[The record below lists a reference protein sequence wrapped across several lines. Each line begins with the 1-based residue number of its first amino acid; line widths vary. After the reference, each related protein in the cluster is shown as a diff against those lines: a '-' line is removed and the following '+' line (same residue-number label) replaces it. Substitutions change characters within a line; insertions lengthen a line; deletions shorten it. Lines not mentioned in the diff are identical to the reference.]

1 MQKRYQIDKQ
11 RAVQQFRR
19 LATET
24 NPNIQMILPLAGIA
38 GMLQEGVGHLMREAG
53 LLLMMGVMEEEV
65 RHVVGERSVPN
76 AGRQANR
83 WGKEQGYCVVDGQK
97 VPIERTRVRDKA
109 NREVKLGSYE
119 LFQRSGPLEAAVWD
133 KMMRGLSTR
142 NYGPVVKDFASAYGV
157 KKSAVSENF
166 IEASREKLKELMER
180 RLEKLNLCAVLI
192 DGTPFKDR
200 QMIAALGIGCDGTK
214 TVLGL
219 REGATENTA
228 VVSALLSDLVER
240 GLDFTTPRLYILD
253 GGKALH
259 AAVKRHA
266 GEAAFIQ
273 RCQVHKKRN
282 VIDHLP
288 QDHKAD
294 VKRKLQN
301 AYAMAEYVDAKRAL
315 DRLHRELMDINP
327 SAARSLEEGMEET
340 LTVHRL
346 RVPEQLRRT
355 LSSTNVIESAFSIV
369 ETVCRNV
376 KRWRDGDHIERW
388 IASGLLVAERQFRKV
403 IGHREIPMFVSSMA
417 ATVGSKKPLA
427 KGASVA

>member
-1 MQKRYQIDKQ
+1 MQKRYQIGKQ
-11 RAVQQFRR
+11 RAVQEFGR

-97 VPIERTRVRDKA
+97 VPIQRTRVRDKA

-157 KKSAVSENF
+157 EKSAVSENF

-219 REGATENTA
+219 REGATENTT

-240 GLDFTTPRLYILD
+240 GLDFSTPRLYILD

-266 GEAAFIQ
+266 GESGLIQ

-301 AYAMAEYVDAKRAL
+301 AYAMVGVRRRQAG
-315 DRLHRELMDINP
+315 
-327 SAARSLEEGMEET
+327 ARS
-340 LTVHRL
+340 
-346 RVPEQLRRT
+346 P
-355 LSSTNVIESAFSIV
+355 SSGADGYQSERSSESGGRHG
-369 ETVCRNV
+369 RNANGSSSA
-376 KRWRDGDHIERW
+376 RAGA
-388 IASGLLVAERQFRKV
+388 IAPDPVQHEV
-403 IGHREIPMFVSSMA
+403 D
-417 ATVGSKKPLA
+417 
-427 KGASVA
+427 

>member
-1 MQKRYQIDKQ
+1 
-11 RAVQQFRR
+11 
-19 LATET
+19 
-24 NPNIQMILPLAGIA
+24 MILPLAGIA

-97 VPIERTRVRDKA
+97 VPIQRTRVRDKA

-133 KMMRGLSTR
+133 KITRGLSTR
-142 NYGPVVKDFASAYGV
+142 NYGPVVKDFTNAYGV
-157 KKSAVSENF
+157 EKSAVSENF
-166 IEASREKLKELMER
+166 IEASREKVKQLMER
-180 RLEKLNLCAVLI
+180 PLGELRLCAVLI

-214 TVLGL
+214 TVLGI

-228 VVSALLSDLVER
+228 VVSALLSELVER
-240 GLDFTTPRLYILD
+240 GLDFSTPRLYILD

-259 AAVKRHA
+259 AAVRRHA

-282 VIDHLP
+282 VVDHLP
-288 QDHKAD
+288 DEHKAD

-301 AYAMAEYVDAKRAL
+301 AYQMADYADAKRAL
-315 DRLHRELMDINP
+315 DRLHRELMDVNP

-340 LTVHRL
+340 LTVHKL
-346 RVPEQLRRT
+346 RVPDQLRRT
-355 LSSTNVIESAFSIV
+355 MCCTNVIESAFSIV

-388 IASGLLVAERQFRKV
+388 VGSGLLVAERQFRKV
-403 IGHREIPMFVSSMA
+403 IGHRQIPLLLSSMA
-417 ATVGSKKPLA
+417 TAVSKKSLA
-427 KGASVA
+427 KGAAAA